1 MRPHSL
7 KGKLLIIIF
16 FLVIG
21 SGLLISLLVTHRYSK
36 SLFESMTAQA
46 ENLAQAIALDSTD
59 KILTNDLV
67 ALQKTLDYHMTSTP
81 HAAYI
86 FIIRDKQVLAHT
98 FTGGVPVD
106 LIEANDIVLD
116 NYSHHKEII
125 STEGERYF
133 DIAWAIFSGK
143 AGTLRL
149 GVLEKPFQ
157 DRVTQLWIQMS
168 VLTFSILLLAIG
180 GSLFFIRRATRPLA
194 SLATAAEEISEDRL
208 DLNLKI
214 PHDSEVGRLALSF
227 NKMLGRIK
235 EYTQN
240 LEEKNQQLD
249 RAHHQTR
256 ISFLI
261 SQEINALNTLNDVC
275 GYLVKKLQSIV
286 TCNDMAVVVFNHGS
300 STLFCYSGQ
309 ECSAWPK
316 DHSIIAQELLAGL
329 KETTFIK
336 KGKEKMVFLPDVYA
350 ESEKMV
356 AFPLRHEGQ
365 FLGAMLIA
373 CAGGCNCVTKD
384 LDIIEIILAQ
394 STGAILRATA
404 HEEEIREL
412 KTRIEKSSGF
422 GDLIGKDPQ
431 MQVIYKLIEDVAPTD
446 ATVLIQG
453 ESGTGKELVA
463 RAIHNNSLRKN
474 EPFIV
479 INCSAYPAT
488 LLESELFGHEKGAFT
503 GAIRQK
509 SGRFEQANNG
519 TVFLDEIGEISPS
532 AQIKLLRILQ
542 SRKFERIG
550 GESTLTVNTRILA
563 ATNKD
568 LHHEVS
574 AGNFREDLFYRLN
587 VIPIDLPPLKDRR
600 NDIPLLARHFLQKFA
615 EQNKK
620 IVQDISAEAMRLLL
634 DYDWP
639 GNVRELENSIERA
652 TIIAKGKYVE
662 VSELPLTIQ
671 QAKPKVPKIPNAT
684 DRSITANE
692 KNLLKEVLYEC
703 NWNKKEAAARLGISR
718 STLYEKLKKYK
729 IIKPTIH

>member
-1 MRPHSL
+1 L
-7 KGKLLIIIF
+7 
-16 FLVIG
+16 
-21 SGLLISLLVTHRYSK
+21 SGTIHFNSRRRS
-36 SLFESMTAQA
+36 
-46 ENLAQAIALDSTD
+46 
-59 KILTNDLV
+59 
-67 ALQKTLDYHMTSTP
+67 
-81 HAAYI
+81 
-86 FIIRDKQVLAHT
+86 
-98 FTGGVPVD
+98 
-106 LIEANDIVLD
+106 
-116 NYSHHKEII
+116 
-125 STEGERYF
+125 
-133 DIAWAIFSGK
+133 
-143 AGTLRL
+143 
-149 GVLEKPFQ
+149 KPF
-157 DRVTQLWIQMS
+157 
-168 VLTFSILLLAIG
+168 
-180 GSLFFIRRATRPLA
+180 
-194 SLATAAEEISEDRL
+194 
-208 DLNLKI
+208 
-214 PHDSEVGRLALSF
+214 
-227 NKMLGRIK
+227 IK
-235 EYTQN
+235 
-240 LEEKNQQLD
+240 
-249 RAHHQTR
+249 
-256 ISFLI
+256 
-261 SQEINALNTLNDVC
+261 
-275 GYLVKKLQSIV
+275 
-286 TCNDMAVVVFNHGS
+286 
-300 STLFCYSGQ
+300 
-309 ECSAWPK
+309 
-316 DHSIIAQELLAGL
+316 
-329 KETTFIK
+329 
-336 KGKEKMVFLPDVYA
+336 
-350 ESEKMV
+350 
-356 AFPLRHEGQ
+356 
-365 FLGAMLIA
+365 
-373 CAGGCNCVTKD
+373 
-384 LDIIEIILAQ
+384 
-394 STGAILRATA
+394 
-404 HEEEIREL
+404 
-412 KTRIEKSSGF
+412 
-422 GDLIGKDPQ
+422 
-431 MQVIYKLIEDVAPTD
+431 
-446 ATVLIQG
+446 
-453 ESGTGKELVA
+453 
-463 RAIHNNSLRKN
+463 
-474 EPFIV
+474 
-479 INCSAYPAT
+479 INCANIPET